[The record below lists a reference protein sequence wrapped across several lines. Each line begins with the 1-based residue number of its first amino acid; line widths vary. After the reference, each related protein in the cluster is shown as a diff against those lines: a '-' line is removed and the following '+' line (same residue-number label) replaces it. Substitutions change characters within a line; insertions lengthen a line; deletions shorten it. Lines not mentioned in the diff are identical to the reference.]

1 MISRIFSK
9 DWISILFTQLT
20 LTGPH
25 CTVEKYRILLPR
37 FLCGSE
43 SFVFPRSQCE
53 NYGNLL
59 SHICGKNFVK
69 ITVLLKKLL
78 YSWFDGKKHTAGAV
92 WKLRKFTLTVLWQNH
107 WIFFS
112 SNQLFSNFFNINVT
126 FTIFCQKCLRLNCT
140 NFKIWWTKIWSNG
153 YRFDGK
159 K

>member
-78 YSWFDGKKHTAGAV
+78 YSWFDGKNFGESKSFIFLHCDSLRTYYTV
-92 WKLRKFTLTVLWQNH
+92 WKLWKFTVTHLWQKFRENNVFAKEVTKAGTKCEKLKH
-107 WIFFS
+107 L
-112 SNQLFSNFFNINVT
+112 LFT
-126 FTIFCQKCLRLNCT
+126 L
-140 NFKIWWTKIWSNG
+140 
-153 YRFDGK
+153 
-159 K
+159 